1 MIEMS
6 FLKEALEGLKGYV
19 LLLLNGSQPQ
29 QLALPTV
36 QRIMPGLF
44 SCGCAHPSAAHG
56 LVCGSVVCSMCP
68 SGRNEGL
75 LCQGIKDGHREPYM
89 TRWFDWVRER
99 WMDCRFGL
107 IYASVALSFTTFAT
121 VTYATLPRCAPP
133 SRTSCSMS
141 SLRWP

>member
-1 MIEMS
+1 MIETN

-44 SCGCAHPSAAHG
+44 SCGCAHPSASHG

-68 SGRNEGL
+68 AGGS
-75 LCQGIKDGHREPYM
+75 KVY
-89 TRWFDWVRER
+89 
-99 WMDCRFGL
+99 
-107 IYASVALSFTTFAT
+107 YAKV
-121 VTYATLPRCAPP
+121 
-133 SRTSCSMS
+133 SRMVIGSHT
-141 SLRWP
+141 